1 MGSPTSGRSSA
12 PSSKG
17 RKRKKGRPDKQAKN
31 KPAAKKRRGGNPKGK
46 GHRSKTTWGK
56 GQSGNRRGRP
66 PKPYALADIAA
77 ELAELKDIHTPDG
90 KTLVRKRAVVETLYQ
105 KAIVQKDLGS
115 IKMLWGKLEGIAP
128 PSDKPQSTE
137 QQIWAG
143 VMSLIRKVTD
153 KHPEL
158 KQEILD
164 AVKDTRANS

>member
-17 RKRKKGRPDKQAKN
+17 RKRKKRRPDKQAKN
-31 KPAAKKRRGGNPKGK
+31 TPAQKKRGGNPKGK
-46 GHRSKTTWGK
+46 GHRSKTTWSK

-77 ELAELKDIHTPDG
+77 ELAELKDINTADG
-90 KTLVRKRAVVETLYQ
+90 KKLVRKRAVVEKLYS
-105 KAIVQKDLGS
+105 KAIVDGDLGS

-128 PSDKPQSTE
+128 PSQQPQSTE

-143 VMSLIRKVTD
+143 VMTLMRKVTD

-164 AVKDTRANS
+164 AVQDTRANS